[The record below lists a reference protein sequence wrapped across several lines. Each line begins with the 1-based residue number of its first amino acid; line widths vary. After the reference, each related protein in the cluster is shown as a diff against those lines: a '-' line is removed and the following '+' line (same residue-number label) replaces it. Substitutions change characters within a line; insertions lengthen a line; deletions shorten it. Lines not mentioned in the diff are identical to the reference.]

1 MENNVSIGLF
11 LDTRREMKKLGAGV
25 FGVKADLRY
34 MGRRWQFAT
43 PFAMTADEW
52 NSIGSRKIRSEALK
66 ELKIRMEAYRT
77 KAVNIIESLHP
88 FSYEKFKHL
97 MLGKGSFSKADNRDV
112 YRMFMEAE
120 TRFELKN
127 KPRTAD
133 TYRSARKSLQ
143 RFKTRLFLED
153 VTPDFLQ
160 KYENYMVQR
169 KRSRTTVGI
178 HLRSLRAIIN
188 EAIDNGLMRRED
200 YPFGRR
206 RYQIPEPRQAKIALP
221 QEQIRAILNYQPE
234 TEEEQ
239 RAKDIW
245 VFSYFCGGMNINDIC
260 RLKRENIEKQV
271 LSFYR
276 NKTKDT
282 SGRNSLPIR
291 ILLQSEALE
300 VLHRQKVL
308 TGYLFPVLKPGL
320 TVSREAAL
328 IQQFTKT
335 TNKYLKRIGK
345 KLGIARLTTQTARH
359 SFATTLMNNGAPL
372 TFISKSMGH
381 STTKTTEIYLGSF
394 SMAEAEQ
401 YGAMLRAL

>member
-11 LDTRREMKKLGAGV
+11 LGTRREMKKLGAGV

-88 FSYEKFKHL
+88 FSYEKFKQL
-97 MLGKGSFSKADNRDV
+97 MLGKGSFSKAESRDV
-112 YRMFMEAE
+112 YRMFDDYEA
-120 TRFELKN
+120 RAKLQN
-127 KPRTAD
+127 KVRTA
-133 TYRSARKSLQ
+133 TAYNTAKMSLQ
-143 RFKTRLFLED
+143 RFKSKLYLED
-153 VTPDFLQ
+153 VTPEFLQ
-160 KYENYMVQR
+160 RFENYMTTEG
-169 KRSRTTVGI
+169 KSRTTIGI
-178 HLRSLRAIIN
+178 YLRSLRAIIN

-206 RYQIPEPRQAKIALP
+206 RYIIPAPRQAKIALP
-221 QEQIRAILNYQPE
+221 AEQIRRILRYEPE
-234 TEEEQ
+234 SKEEQ

-260 RLKRENIEKQV
+260 RLKKSNVQGDLLVFQRH
-271 LSFYR
+271 
-276 NKTKDT
+276 KTKET
-282 SGRNSLPIR
+282 SGRTGMPIQ
-291 ILLQSEALE
+291 LMLQPEAQA
-300 VLHRQKVL
+300 VLGRQFVL
-308 TGYLFPVLKPGL
+308 GEYLFPVLKPG
-320 TVSREAAL
+320 VSEEQAVKL

>member
-1 MENNVSIGLF
+1 M
-11 LDTRREMKKLGAGV
+11 DTRREMKKHGAGV

-34 MGRRWQFAT
+34 MSRRWQFAT
-43 PFAMTADEW
+43 PFVMTQDEW
-52 NSIGSRKIRSEALK
+52 ESVNSRKIRSEALK
-66 ELKIRMEAYRT
+66 DKKIQIEAYQT
-77 KAVNIIESLHP
+77 KAVNIIDSLHP
-88 FSYEKFKHL
+88 FSIEKFKEL
-97 MLGKGSFSKADNRDV
+97 MLGKGKFSKAENRDV
-112 YRMFMEAE
+112 YQMFVE
-120 TRFELKN
+120 TEKNFELKN

-143 RFKTRLFLED
+143 RFKARLYLED
-153 VTPDFLQ
+153 VTPEFLQ
-160 KYENYMVQR
+160 KYENYMVGR

-188 EAIDNGLMRRED
+188 EAIDKGLMRRED

-221 QEQIRAILNYQPE
+221 QEQIRAILDYQPE

-260 RLKRENIEKQV
+260 RLKRENIEDNV

-291 ILLQSEALE
+291 IKLQPEAVEILN
-300 VLHRQKVL
+300 RQKVL
-308 TGYLFPVLKPGL
+308 TGYLFPVLQSGL
-320 TVSREAAL
+320 TVAREAAL

-335 TNKYLKRIGK
+335 MNKYLKRIGK

-359 SFATTLMNNGAPL
+359 SFATTLMNHGAPL

-381 STTKTTEIYLGSF
+381 TTTKTTEIYLGSF
-394 SMAEAEQ
+394 SMNETEQ